1 MTALMSQ
8 MPAPLEKLSESADF
22 TLSTENVK
30 LLSSMP
36 DSAGSCFDLER
47 HALEV
52 HERAG
57 YKLCSHVEDFISTQA
72 VCWLP
77 SFYFFCPFPR
87 GGLAGQWLFSFSP
100 LPSVLIW
107 P

>member
-1 MTALMSQ
+1 MSQ

-47 HALEV
+47 HALEA

-57 YKLCSHVEDFISTQA
+57 YKLCSHVEDFIMYDRVSKIPHALPRQGIKLNLVRNSTK
-72 VCWLP
+72 
-77 SFYFFCPFPR
+77 
-87 GGLAGQWLFSFSP
+87 
-100 LPSVLIW
+100 
-107 P
+107 